1 MFSRIPVLLLGVS
14 LALMANPVSAQEWTL
29 ASSVKQ
35 ALSVSPELQKS
46 QTKIGARQE
55 DIKLSA
61 MWPDPSI
68 EMRVDNK
75 LGKNDGSGGY
85 DLTDITLSQSIP
97 LSRLKYQKSV
107 AESRLQAA
115 RATQQYQSLLLQNRV
130 AGVFHQLQFAS
141 AKLELARKRLALA
154 NRLNSQPRK
163 NDQGTIVRYLTPLEK
178 IRLSIILKEAEQA
191 VINAEGKYHE
201 ALSEFTR
208 LLVIEPQSAEVVAP
222 LQPVRTLPKT
232 RLLLALQENHPR
244 LASQQQQMMAATHNI
259 GVARSSQLAD
269 PTLSISRSKDFFSAG
284 REDVYGVMLSVQI
297 PLHDRK
303 DTAVSKAS
311 YQAHQQ
317 RIELQRLQRDLQI
330 NLNRSLAHLNHLVE
344 QANDYQQTVLKP
356 ARKMLNLTQ
365 KGFSSGELNMLSLVD
380 ANNTYFDS
388 RLRYLELLYQS
399 RTELADVKLYAGEA
413 TSGLPATTIEHRGQ

>member
-14 LALMANPVSAQEWTL
+14 LTLITNPVLSQEWTL

-35 ALSVSPELQKS
+35 ALSVSPELEKS
-46 QTKIGARQE
+46 QSQIGARQE
-55 DIKLSA
+55 DVKLSG
-61 MWPDPSI
+61 MWPDPSV
-68 EMRVDNK
+68 ELRVDNK
-75 LGKNDGSGGY
+75 LGKDDGSGGY
-85 DLTDITLSQSIP
+85 DLTDITLSQPIP

-115 RATQQYQSLLLQNRV
+115 QATKRYQSLQLQNRV
-130 AGVFHQLQFAS
+130 AKVFHQLQFAS
-141 AKLELARKRLALA
+141 AKLKLSKKRLTLA
-154 NRLNSQPRK
+154 NRLNRKPRK
-163 NDQGTIVRYLTPLEK
+163 NDAGTVVRYLTPLEK
-178 IRLSIILKEAEQA
+178 IRLNIILKEAQQA

-208 LLVIEPQSAEVVAP
+208 LLVIEPQSTEAVAA
-222 LQPVRTLPKT
+222 LQPVKTLPDT
-232 RLLLALQENHPR
+232 GRLLAIQKNHPR
-244 LASQQQQMMAATHNI
+244 LASQQQTVMAATHNI

-269 PTLSISRSKDFFSAG
+269 PTLSISRSKDVFAAG

-297 PLHDRK
+297 PLHSRK
-303 DTAVSKAS
+303 DTAVSKAG

-330 NLNRSLAHLNHLVE
+330 NLKRSLAHLSHLVE
-344 QANDYQQTVLKP
+344 QSNDYQQTVLKP
-356 ARKMLNLTQ
+356 ARQMLDLTQ
-365 KGFSSGELNMLSLVD
+365 KGFASGELNMLSLVD

-399 RTELADVKLYAGEA
+399 RAELADVKLYAGQAVSPLAA
-413 TSGLPATTIEHRGQ
+413 TPIEQGGQ